1 VHEHSSRRG
10 RRTAGAGTIALS
22 LGLCLCAGQLVAT
35 PAASAASVPVVKAAA
50 ASVKVKPVVTTK
62 VSTRTLKRG
71 HSVKV
76 TAKYIN
82 PTNGTVVKAGTVRLQ
97 ALRGGKWLTWQSK
110 SIGKNG
116 TVTLTAAPKITG
128 DLRAV
133 YLGTS
138 KFTPLYG
145 GKLRIKVVSGA
156 GAVSATSG
164 NKVINEAKRHVG
176 ALYKFGAAGPKRFD
190 CSGYTQYVYRKT
202 TGKKLAHKANSQQK
216 AGRAV
221 AKGKK
226 QVGDL
231 IVFRNGSYGYH
242 TAIYA
247 GAGYMYDSPHTGARV
262 SKRKMFGSNYVVRRL
277 V

>member
-1 VHEHSSRRG
+1 M
-10 RRTAGAGTIALS
+10 AGAGTIALS

-35 PAASAASVPVVKAAA
+35 PAASAATTPVLKAAA
-50 ASVKVKPVVTTK
+50 SAKVKPVVTTK
-62 VSTRTLKRG
+62 VSTRNLKRG
-71 HSVKV
+71 QTVKV

-82 PTNGTVVKAGTVRLQ
+82 PTNGTVVKSGTVRLQ

-110 SIGKNG
+110 SVGSNG
-116 TVTLTAAPKITG
+116 TVTLTAKPKISG

-138 KFTPLYG
+138 KFTPLWG
-145 GKLRIKVVSGA
+145 GKLRINVSA
-156 GAVSATSG
+156 TAATSG

-176 ALYKFGAAGPKRFD
+176 ALYKFGAAGPSRFD

-216 AGRAV
+216 AGKSV

-262 SKRKMFGSNYVVRRL
+262 SKRKMFSTNYVVRRL

>member
-1 VHEHSSRRG
+1 MHERSSSRRRG
-10 RRTAGAGTIALS
+10 IAGAGTIALS

-35 PAASAASVPVVKAAA
+35 PAASAAAAPVVKAAA
-50 ASVKVKPVVTTK
+50 AAKVKTSVTTK
-62 VSTRTLKRG
+62 VSTRTLKYG
-71 HSVKV
+71 GTVKV
-76 TAKYIN
+76 TAKYVN
-82 PTNGTVVKAGTVRLQ
+82 PVNGKSVTSGTVRLQ
-97 ALRGGKWLTWQSK
+97 ALRGGKWLTWQQK
-110 SIGKNG
+110 GVGANG
-116 TVTLTAAPKITG
+116 TVTLTAAPKVTG

-138 KFTPLYG
+138 KFAPVYG
-145 GKLRIKVVSGA
+145 GKLRINVVRA
-156 GAVSATSG
+156 NSG
-164 NKVINEAKRHVG
+164 NKIINEAKRHVG

-216 AGRAV
+216 AGKGV
-221 AKGKK
+221 AKNKK

>member
-1 VHEHSSRRG
+1 M
-10 RRTAGAGTIALS
+10 AGAGTIALS

-35 PAASAASVPVVKAAA
+35 PAASAATTPVVTAAA
-50 ASVKVKPVVTTK
+50 ASAKVKPVVTTK
-62 VSTRTLKRG
+62 VSTRTLKAG
-71 HSVKV
+71 QSVKV

-82 PTNGTVVKAGTVRLQ
+82 PTNGTVVKGGTVRLQ

-110 SIGKNG
+110 SVGSNG
-116 TVTLTAAPKITG
+116 TVTLTAAPKISG

-133 YLGTS
+133 FLGTS

-145 GKLRIKVVSGA
+145 GKFRIKVVSA
-156 GAVSATSG
+156 NSG

-176 ALYKFGAAGPKRFD
+176 ALYKFGAAGPTRFD

-202 TGKKLAHKANSQQK
+202 TGKKLAHKANAQQK

-221 AKGKK
+221 AKGSK

-242 TAIYA
+242 TGIYA
-247 GAGYMYDSPHTGARV
+247 GGGYMYDSPHTGARV
-262 SKRKMFGSNYVVRRL
+262 SKRKMWSNNYVVRRL